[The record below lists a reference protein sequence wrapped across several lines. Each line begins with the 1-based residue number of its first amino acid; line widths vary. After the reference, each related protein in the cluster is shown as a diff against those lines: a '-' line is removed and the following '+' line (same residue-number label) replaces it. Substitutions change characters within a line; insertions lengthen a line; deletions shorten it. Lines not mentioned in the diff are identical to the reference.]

1 MKKHFLLPALGGG
14 AAFVVNR
21 VAQRFRDDLEASY
34 ARLVALDRT
43 VVLTR
48 FGAVEYA
55 ERGSGEPLL
64 LIHGSF
70 GGSDAGLAS
79 SRGLIPPD
87 RRVVAPSRFGYLGST
102 MPPRASPA
110 DQADAL
116 VTLLDEIGI
125 VRSDVI
131 AISSGATSAVQ
142 LALRHPDRVKHLVII
157 SGNLP
162 GAAAASIP
170 PQVARLVYRDAII
183 WTLKVFA
190 RPFLIRQM
198 GIPRGFARRAQDEQ
212 IISDVLE
219 TLFPVALRVE
229 GLTADDYVFD
239 PEIDNYQLEALAVP
253 TMFVHAEDDLLVSYD
268 LAQRAAGRV
277 RGAQLVTIE
286 HGGHLILGDHREFIA
301 RSVLAFLT
309 AEASSP
315 ALDTRSEWSSTSS
328 TS

>member
-1 MKKHFLLPALGGG
+1 MKKHLLLPALGGG

-21 VAQRFRDDLEASY
+21 LAHRFRDDLDASY
-34 ARLVALDRT
+34 ARLAALERT
-43 VVLTR
+43 VLLTR

-55 ERGSGEPLL
+55 ERGGGEPLL

-70 GGSDAGLAS
+70 GGCDAGLAS
-79 SRGLIPPD
+79 LGGLIPLD

-110 DQADAL
+110 DQADAFAI
-116 VTLLDEIGI
+116 LLDKIGI

-142 LALRHPDRVKHLVII
+142 LALRHPDRVKHLVIV

-162 GAAAASIP
+162 GAAAVSTP
-170 PQVARLVYRDAII
+170 PQVARLVYRDAIM

-190 RPFLIRQM
+190 RPLLIRQM
-198 GIPRGFARRAQDEQ
+198 GIPRGIALRAQDKR

-229 GLTADDYVFD
+229 GVTSDDYVFD
-239 PEIDNYQLEALAVP
+239 PEMDNYPLEKLAVP
-253 TMFVHAEDDLLVSYD
+253 TMFVHAKDDLLVSYD
-268 LAQRAAGRV
+268 LAQRAAKRV
-277 RGAQLVTIE
+277 RGAQLVTMD
-286 HGGHLILGDHREFIA
+286 HGGHLMLGDQREFVA

-309 AEASSP
+309 AEACSP
-315 ALDTRSEWSSTSS
+315 VVGTSSEWSSTSS
-328 TS
+328 PS